1 MPNNP
6 TRLWLQLLAIV
17 VVLGAAGFGVVYY
30 LRPVAQVVLVKRQPA
45 PNAKPGSVVVL
56 AERETD
62 LKSQY
67 GGRILRTI
75 LRPGSTFKA
84 GESLVWLD
92 TRELELNIAKTES
105 DIEAQQKRI
114 DVGSPLDG
122 QIANAKDDVAAK
134 ESLFKLGSLAES
146 DFVQAKR
153 AVTQL
158 EQQRNLQQIEDQQ
171 RLDVMKNTL
180 SSLRLQL
187 SRMVLTAPF
196 DGDATAVYASQ
207 DDIIPPNA
215 PIAHLITSS
224 RLVVAK
230 VSEEDF
236 ANIRIG
242 QHASV
247 RFLTYGDPPSTA
259 TVTQILPS
267 ADPETQRYMVYLK
280 VDIPPAKLVPG
291 ITGEVSITVGVHEN
305 ALTVPRR
312 AVSGHSLYVVDNGRV
327 ELRRVE
333 LGYMSLNEIEVLSGV
348 QEGEAVIAE
357 QLDQFQ
363 PGDRVRISV
372 EKD

>member
-1 MPNNP
+1 MPNNSS
-6 TRLWLQLLAIV
+6 RLWLQLLAVV

-30 LRPVAQVVLVKRQPA
+30 LRPVAQVELVKRQPA

-62 LKSQY
+62 LKSEY
-67 GGRILRTI
+67 GGRILRTL

-84 GESLVWLD
+84 GEPLVWLD

-114 DVGSPLDG
+114 LVGSPLDG

-171 RLDVMKNTL
+171 RLEVMKNSL

-196 DGDATAVYASQ
+196 DGAATAVYASQ
-207 DDIIPPNA
+207 DDIIPSNA

-247 RFLTYGDPPSTA
+247 RFLTYGDPPSNA

-280 VDIPPAKLVPG
+280 VDIPAEKLVPG
-291 ITGEVSITVGVHEN
+291 ITGEVSITVGVHES

-312 AVSGHSLYVVDNGRV
+312 AVSGHSLYVVNDGRV
-327 ELRRVE
+327 ELRHVE

-372 EKD
+372 EKN

>member
-6 TRLWLQLLAIV
+6 SRLWLQLLAVV

-30 LRPVAQVVLVKRQPA
+30 LRPVAQVELVKRQPA

-62 LKSQY
+62 LKSEY
-67 GGRILRTI
+67 GGRILRTL

-84 GESLVWLD
+84 GEPLVWLD

-247 RFLTYGDPPSTA
+247 RFLTYGDPPSNA

-280 VDIPPAKLVPG
+280 VNIPPEKLVPG

-312 AVSGHSLYVVDNGRV
+312 AVSGHSLYVVNDGRV
-327 ELRRVE
+327 ELRHVE

-372 EKD
+372 EKN